1 MNKPMVDVAF
11 ELLSKKKK
19 PAVFLKIWE
28 EVSQVAGLSEAQ
40 AEDNIA
46 QFYTDLSLD
55 ERFVHVGDNK
65 WDLRS
70 RHTFNEVVVD
80 TSAIIID
87 EEGEE
92 ETEITEEEEI
102 PKKDKDDEF

>member
-1 MNKPMVDVAF
+1 MKKPMVDVAF

-19 PAVFLKIWE
+19 PVVFLKLWE
-28 EVSQVAGLSEAQ
+28 EVSQMAGLTPQQE
-40 AEDNIA
+40 EDNIA

-55 ERFVHVGDNK
+55 DRFVHVGDIK

-80 TSAIIID
+80 TSSILID
-87 EEGEE
+87 E
-92 ETEITEEEEI
+92 TDEEEEYEEEEV
-102 PKKDKDDEF
+102 KKDKDEDY